1 MISQR
6 WILLGLLAALTLLG
20 ACSADQGEAPKEVAT
35 AATPQGHD
43 DANAGGGH
51 DEQKD
56 GEKGHADTPD
66 GGHGEHAEGEEG
78 HEDGEASPLTMS
90 AEQLEAAGVRFETLA
105 PMALGEELRAP
116 GEVLENAYGTT
127 LITPSIP
134 GLVVKRHA
142 RLGDEVKAGTLLV
155 TLSSVEVAQAQGEL
169 QLAEQE
175 WKRVSALG
183 EQAVSGR
190 RYSEARIAVEQARAK
205 ARAYGIGGSGGVGGQ
220 FSLSAPHDG
229 RITEDAFTVGE
240 RVEPGHTLFRLVDE
254 SIVWVDAKLT
264 PENAQRIQVGAEAT
278 IVAGD
283 VRLPGKVTLR
293 AHRTAEATRNAI
305 VRIEV
310 ANTDDRLHAGDYVDA
325 LLKASGTEVQQLA
338 VPTAAL
344 VQLEGKTVVF
354 RRTVDGVEPIEVQ
367 PGSIVGERTVI
378 SAGIVAGDSIAV
390 SGAFTLK
397 SRQLKSQMG
406 EGHAH

>member
-1 MISQR
+1 MIAQR
-6 WILLGLLAALTLLG
+6 WIWLGLVAALTLLG
-20 ACSADQGEAPKEVAT
+20 ACSADPGEARKDVA
-35 AATPQGHD
+35 AAAAQEHDEHKD
-43 DANAGGGH
+43 DAEDDEDHKDESDGDH
-51 DEQKD
+51 D
-56 GEKGHADTPD
+56 
-66 GGHGEHAEGEEG
+66 EHAEGEAA
-78 HEDGEASPLTMS
+78 HEDEEASPLTLS

-105 PMALGEELRAP
+105 PMTLGEELRAP

-142 RLGDEVKAGTLLV
+142 RLGDEVKAGTPLV
-155 TLSSVEVAQAQGEL
+155 TLSSVDVAQAQGEL

-205 ARAYGIGGSGGVGGQ
+205 ASAYGIRGSGTGGQ
-220 FSLSAPHDG
+220 FTLSAPHDG

-264 PENAQRIQVGAEAT
+264 PENAHRVEVGSQAT
-278 IVAGD
+278 VVIGD
-283 VRLPGKVTLR
+283 ARLPGKVTLR

-310 ANTDDRLHAGDYVDA
+310 ANTGDRLHAGDYVDA
-325 LLKASGTEVQQLA
+325 LLKASGTEAQQLA
-338 VPTAAL
+338 VPTEAL
-344 VQLEGKTVVF
+344 VQLEGRTVVF
-354 RRTVDGVEPIEVQ
+354 RRTSGGVEPVEVQ
-367 PGSIVGERTVI
+367 PGSIIGDRTVI
-378 SAGIVAGDSIAV
+378 IAGILAGDSIAV
-390 SGAFTLK
+390 SGAFNLK

>member
-20 ACSADQGEAPKEVAT
+20 ACSADQGEAPRDGASA
-35 AATPQGHD
+35 AATQGHD
-43 DANAGGGH
+43 EHEDSEKGHEDESDGGH
-51 DEQKD
+51 DE
-56 GEKGHADTPD
+56 HT
-66 GGHGEHAEGEEG
+66 EGEES
-78 HEDGEASPLTMS
+78 HEDEEASPLTMS

-116 GEVLENAYGTT
+116 GEVLENADGTT

-183 EQAVSGR
+183 EEAVSGR

-205 ARAYGIGGSGGVGGQ
+205 ARAYGIGGNGGGGQ

-264 PENAQRIQVGAEAT
+264 PETARRVQVGTEAT
-278 IVAGD
+278 IVVEGA
-283 VRLPGKVTLR
+283 RLPGRVTQQ

-310 ANTDDRLHAGDYVDA
+310 ANIGDRLHSGDYVDA
-325 LLKASGTEVQQLA
+325 LLKVGGDGEMQLA
-338 VPTAAL
+338 VPTGAL
-344 VQLEGKTVVF
+344 VQLEGETVVF
-354 RRTVDGVEPIEVQ
+354 RRTSDGVEPVEVQ
-367 PGSIVGERTVI
+367 VGAVVGGFTVVG
-378 SAGIVAGDSIAV
+378 AGLSPGDSVAIE
-390 SGAFTLK
+390 GAFTLK
-397 SRQLKSQMG
+397 SRQLKSQIG
-406 EGHAH
+406 EDE

>member
-1 MISQR
+1 
-6 WILLGLLAALTLLG
+6 L
-20 ACSADQGEAPKEVAT
+20 T
-35 AATPQGHD
+35 AAQF
-43 DANAGGGH
+43 
-51 DEQKD
+51 
-56 GEKGHADTPD
+56 
-66 GGHGEHAEGEEG
+66 
-78 HEDGEASPLTMS
+78 
-90 AEQLEAAGVRFETLA
+90 EAAGVRFETLA
-105 PMALGEELRAP
+105 PMTLGEELRAP

-155 TLSSVEVAQAQGEL
+155 TLSSVEVARAQGEL

-183 EQAVSGR
+183 EEAVSGR

-205 ARAYGIGGSGGVGGQ
+205 ARAYGIGGNGGVGGQ

-264 PENAQRIQVGAEAT
+264 PENAHRIEVGTEAT
-278 IVAGD
+278 IVAAD
-283 VRLPGKVTLR
+283 ARLPGKVTLR

-310 ANTDDRLHAGDYVDA
+310 ANTGDRLHAGDYVDA
-325 LLKASGTEVQQLA
+325 LLKASGTDAQQLA

-367 PGSIVGERTVI
+367 PGSIVGDRTVI
-378 SAGIVAGDSIAV
+378 SDGIAAGDSIAV
-390 SGAFTLK
+390 SGAFNLK

>member
-1 MISQR
+1 MSVQR
-6 WILLGLLAALTLLG
+6 WMVLGLLAALTLLG
-20 ACSADQGEAPKEVAT
+20 ACSSEQADNPAQSASAT
-35 AATPQGHD
+35 AAPEHDEAEGDGHD
-43 DANAGGGH
+43 
-51 DEQKD
+51 
-56 GEKGHADTPD
+56 
-66 GGHGEHAEGEEG
+66 EHAEGKEG
-78 HEDGEASPLTMS
+78 HEEEASPLKLS
-90 AEQLEAAGVRFETLA
+90 AEQLDAAGIKFETLA
-105 PMALGEELRAP
+105 PMTLGEELRAP

-183 EQAVSGR
+183 EEAVSGR

-205 ARAYGIGGSGGVGGQ
+205 ARAYGIGGSGGAGGQ
-220 FSLSAPHDG
+220 FTLSAPHDG
-229 RITEDAFTVGE
+229 RITEDEFVVGE
-240 RVEPGHTLFRLVDE
+240 RVEPGRTLFRLVDE

-264 PENAQRIQVGAEAT
+264 PENAHRIEVGSEAT
-278 IVAGD
+278 VVAGEA
-283 VRLPGKVTLR
+283 RLPGKVTLR

-310 ANTDDRLHAGDYVDA
+310 ANTGDVLHAGDYVDA
-325 LLKASGTEVQQLA
+325 LLKASGTAAERLA

-354 RRTVDGVEPIEVQ
+354 QRTADGVEPVEVQ
-367 PGSIVGERTVI
+367 VGSIVGERTEI
-378 SAGIVAGDSIAV
+378 TAGLAAGDSIAV
-390 SGAFTLK
+390 TGAFTLK

>member
-1 MISQR
+1 MMSIYR
-6 WILLGLLAALTLLG
+6 TILLASAATVLLTLG
-20 ACSADQGEAPKEVAT
+20 ACSDKSSSAAGGKTDEHAESSKEANHDEGAKGHGEEA
-35 AATPQGHD
+35 GH
-43 DANAGGGH
+43 AEEKGGH
-51 DEQKD
+51 DE
-56 GEKGHADTPD
+56 EE
-66 GGHGEHAEGEEG
+66 GGHDEHGEE
-78 HEDGEASPLTMS
+78 ESAPLNMS
-90 AEQLEAAGVRFETLA
+90 AEQLEAAGIKFSALA

-116 GEVLENAYGTT
+116 GEVLDNAYGTT

-142 RLGDEVKAGTLLV
+142 RLGDEVKAGTVLV
-155 TLSSVEVAQAQGEL
+155 TLSSVEVAEAQGDL

-175 WKRVSALG
+175 WKRVQELG
-183 EQAVSGR
+183 SEAVSGR
-190 RYSEARIAVEQARAK
+190 RYAEARIAAEQARAK
-205 ARAYGIGGSGGVGGQ
+205 ARAYGVGGKGSGGGQ
-220 FSLSAPHDG
+220 FTLSAPHDG

-264 PENAQRIQVGAEAT
+264 PENAHRIAVGTEAT
-278 IVAGD
+278 IVVEGA
-283 VRLPGKVTLR
+283 RLPGKVTQQ

-310 ANTDDRLHAGDYVDA
+310 VNTGDRLHSGDYVDA
-325 LLKASGTEVQQLA
+325 LLKASGDSSEKLA
-338 VPTAAL
+338 VRTAAL

-354 RRTVDGVEPIEVQ
+354 RRTADGVEPVEVEVG
-367 PGSIVGERTVI
+367 PIVGEHTVI
-378 SAGIVAGDSIAV
+378 TAGLSAGDSIAV
-390 SGAFTLK
+390 EGAFTLK

>member
-1 MISQR
+1 MV
-6 WILLGLLAALTLLG
+6 LGLLAALTLLG
-20 ACSADQGEAPKEVAT
+20 ACSSEQADNTAQAASAT
-35 AATPQGHD
+35 AAPEHDEAEGDGHD
-43 DANAGGGH
+43 
-51 DEQKD
+51 
-56 GEKGHADTPD
+56 
-66 GGHGEHAEGEEG
+66 EHAEGEEG
-78 HEDGEASPLTMS
+78 HEEEASPLKLS
-90 AEQLEAAGVRFETLA
+90 AEQLDAAGIKFETLA
-105 PMALGEELRAP
+105 PMTLGEELRAP

-183 EQAVSGR
+183 EEAVSGR

-205 ARAYGIGGSGGVGGQ
+205 ARAYGIGGSGGAGGQ
-220 FSLSAPHDG
+220 FTLSAPHDG
-229 RITEDAFTVGE
+229 RITEDEFVVGE
-240 RVEPGHTLFRLVDE
+240 RVEPGRTLFRLVDE

-264 PENAQRIQVGAEAT
+264 PENAHRIEVGSEAT
-278 IVAGD
+278 VVAGD
-283 VRLPGKVTLR
+283 ARLPGKVTLR
-293 AHRTAEATRNAI
+293 AHHTAEATRNAI

-310 ANTDDRLHAGDYVDA
+310 ANTGDLLHAGDYVDA
-325 LLKASGTEVQQLA
+325 LLKASGTAAERLA

-354 RRTVDGVEPIEVQ
+354 QRTADGVEPVEVQ
-367 PGSIVGERTVI
+367 VGSIVGERTEI
-378 SAGIVAGDSIAV
+378 TAGLAAGDSIAV
-390 SGAFTLK
+390 TGAFTLK

-406 EGHAH
+406 EGHAD

>member
-1 MISQR
+1 MSVQR
-6 WILLGLLAALTLLG
+6 WMVLGLLAALTLLG
-20 ACSADQGEAPKEVAT
+20 ACSSEQADNTAQAASAT
-35 AATPQGHD
+35 AAPEHDEAEGDGHD
-43 DANAGGGH
+43 
-51 DEQKD
+51 
-56 GEKGHADTPD
+56 
-66 GGHGEHAEGEEG
+66 EHAEGKEG
-78 HEDGEASPLTMS
+78 HEEEASPLKLS
-90 AEQLEAAGVRFETLA
+90 AEQLEAAGIRFETLA
-105 PMALGEELRAP
+105 PMTLGEELRAP

-183 EQAVSGR
+183 EEAVSGR

-205 ARAYGIGGSGGVGGQ
+205 ARAYGIGGSGGAGGQ
-220 FSLSAPHDG
+220 FTLSAPHDG
-229 RITEDAFTVGE
+229 RITEDEFVVGE
-240 RVEPGHTLFRLVDE
+240 RVEPGRTLFRLVDE

-264 PENAQRIQVGAEAT
+264 PENAHRIEVGSEAT
-278 IVAGD
+278 VVAGEA
-283 VRLPGKVTLR
+283 RLPGKVTLR

-310 ANTDDRLHAGDYVDA
+310 ANTGDVLHAGDYVDA
-325 LLKASGTEVQQLA
+325 LLKASGTAAERLA

-354 RRTVDGVEPIEVQ
+354 QRTADGVEPVEVQ
-367 PGSIVGERTVI
+367 VGSIVGERTEI
-378 SAGIVAGDSIAV
+378 TAGLAAGDSIAV
-390 SGAFTLK
+390 TGAVSLQ
-397 SRQLKSQMG
+397 SRQLQSQMG

>member
-1 MISQR
+1 MIAQR
-6 WILLGLLAALTLLG
+6 WILLGLVAALTLLG
-20 ACSADQGEAPKEVAT
+20 ACSADPGEAQKDVA
-35 AATPQGHD
+35 AAAAPQEHDEHKD
-43 DANAGGGH
+43 DAEGDKGHEDESDGGH
-51 DEQKD
+51 D
-56 GEKGHADTPD
+56 
-66 GGHGEHAEGEEG
+66 EHAEGEEG
-78 HEDGEASPLTMS
+78 HEDEEASPLTLT
-90 AEQLEAAGVRFETLA
+90 AAQLEAAGVRFETLA
-105 PMALGEELRAP
+105 PMTLGEELRAP

-142 RLGDEVKAGTLLV
+142 RLGDEVKAGTVLV

-183 EQAVSGR
+183 EEAVSGR

-205 ARAYGIGGSGGVGGQ
+205 ARAYGIGNGGVGGQ

-229 RITEDAFTVGE
+229 RITEDEFTVGE

-264 PENAQRIQVGAEAT
+264 PENAHRIEVGTDAT
-278 IVAGD
+278 IVVGD
-283 VRLPGKVTLR
+283 ARLPGKVTLR

-310 ANTDDRLHAGDYVDA
+310 ANTGDRLHAGDYVDA
-325 LLKASGTEVQQLA
+325 LLKASGTDAQQLA

-344 VQLEGKTVVF
+344 VQLESKTVVF
-354 RRTVDGVEPIEVQ
+354 RRTPDGVEPVEVQ
-367 PGSIVGERTVI
+367 PGSIIGERTVI
-378 SAGIVAGDSIAV
+378 SAGILAGDSIAV
-390 SGAFTLK
+390 SGAFNLK

>member
-1 MISQR
+1 MIVQR
-6 WILLGLLAALTLLG
+6 WMVLGLLAALTLLG
-20 ACSADQGEAPKEVAT
+20 ACSSEQADNPAQAASAT
-35 AATPQGHD
+35 AAPEHDEAEGDGHD
-43 DANAGGGH
+43 
-51 DEQKD
+51 
-56 GEKGHADTPD
+56 
-66 GGHGEHAEGEEG
+66 EHAEGEEG
-78 HEDGEASPLTMS
+78 HEEEASPLKLS
-90 AEQLEAAGVRFETLA
+90 AEQLDAAGIKFETLA
-105 PMALGEELRAP
+105 PMTLGEELRAP

-142 RLGDEVKAGTLLV
+142 RLGDEVKAGALLV

-183 EQAVSGR
+183 AEAVSGR

-205 ARAYGIGGSGGVGGQ
+205 ARAYGIGGSGGAGGQ
-220 FSLSAPHDG
+220 FTLSAPHDG
-229 RITEDAFTVGE
+229 RITEDEFVVGE

-264 PENAQRIQVGAEAT
+264 PDNAHRIEVGAQAT
-278 IVAGD
+278 VVAGD
-283 VRLPGKVTLR
+283 ARLPGKVTLR

-310 ANTDDRLHAGDYVDA
+310 ANTGDRLHAGDYVDA
-325 LLKASGTEVQQLA
+325 LLRASGTATEKLA

-344 VQLEGKTVVF
+344 VQLEGKSVVF
-354 RRTVDGVEPIEVQ
+354 RRTADGVEPVEVQ
-367 PGSIVGERTVI
+367 PGSIIGERTEI
-378 SAGIVAGDSIAV
+378 IAGVSAGDSIAV
-390 SGAFTLK
+390 TGAFTLK

-406 EGHAH
+406 EGHGH

>member
-1 MISQR
+1 MIVQR
-6 WILLGLLAALTLLG
+6 WMVLGLLAALTLLG
-20 ACSADQGEAPKEVAT
+20 ACSSEQADNPEPAASAT
-35 AATPQGHD
+35 AAPEHDEAEGDGHD
-43 DANAGGGH
+43 
-51 DEQKD
+51 
-56 GEKGHADTPD
+56 
-66 GGHGEHAEGEEG
+66 EHAEGEEG
-78 HEDGEASPLTMS
+78 HEEEASPLKLS
-90 AEQLEAAGVRFETLA
+90 AEQLDAAGIKFETLA
-105 PMALGEELRAP
+105 PMTLGEELRAP

-142 RLGDEVKAGTLLV
+142 RLGDEVKAGAVLV

-183 EQAVSGR
+183 EEAVSGR

-205 ARAYGIGGSGGVGGQ
+205 ARAYGIGGSGGAGGQ
-220 FSLSAPHDG
+220 FTLSAPHDG
-229 RITEDAFTVGE
+229 RITEDEFVVGE
-240 RVEPGHTLFRLVDE
+240 RVEPGQTLFRLVDE

-264 PENAQRIQVGAEAT
+264 PENAHRIEVGSEAT
-278 IVAGD
+278 VVAGD
-283 VRLPGKVTLR
+283 ARLPGKVTLR

-310 ANTDDRLHAGDYVDA
+310 ANTGDRLHAGDYVDA
-325 LLKASGTEVQQLA
+325 LLQASGAAAEALA

-344 VQLEGKTVVF
+344 VQLEGRTVVF
-354 RRTVDGVEPIEVQ
+354 RRSADGVEPVEVQ
-367 PGSIVGERTVI
+367 TGSIVGERTEI
-378 SAGIVAGDSIAV
+378 TAGIKAGDSIAV
-390 SGAFTLK
+390 TGAFTLK

>member
-1 MISQR
+1 MIVQR
-6 WILLGLLAALTLLG
+6 WMVLGLLAALTLLG
-20 ACSADQGEAPKEVAT
+20 ACSSEQADNPAQAASAT
-35 AATPQGHD
+35 AAPGHD
-43 DANAGGGH
+43 NAEG
-51 DEQKD
+51 DD
-56 GEKGHADTPD
+56 DRD
-66 GGHGEHAEGEEG
+66 EHAEGEEG
-78 HEDGEASPLTMS
+78 HEEEASPLKLS
-90 AEQLEAAGVRFETLA
+90 AEQLDAAGIKFETLA
-105 PMALGEELRAP
+105 PMTLGEELRAP

-183 EQAVSGR
+183 EEAVSGR

-205 ARAYGIGGSGGVGGQ
+205 ARAYGIGGSGGAGGQ
-220 FSLSAPHDG
+220 FTLSAPHDG
-229 RITEDAFTVGE
+229 RITEDEFVVGE

-264 PENAQRIQVGAEAT
+264 PENAHRIEVGSEAT
-278 IVAGD
+278 VVAGD
-283 VRLPGKVTLR
+283 ARLPGKVTLR

-310 ANTDDRLHAGDYVDA
+310 ANTGDVLHAGDYVDA
-325 LLKASGTEVQQLA
+325 LLKASGTAAERLA

-354 RRTVDGVEPIEVQ
+354 QRTADGVEPVEVQ
-367 PGSIVGERTVI
+367 VGSIVGERTEI
-378 SAGIVAGDSIAV
+378 TAGLAAGDSIAV
-390 SGAFTLK
+390 TGAFTLK

>member
-20 ACSADQGEAPKEVAT
+20 ACSADQGEAQKEVAT
-35 AATPQGHD
+35 TAAPQGHE

-51 DEQKD
+51 DEHAKD
-56 GEKGHADTPD
+56 EKPHGDEPA
-66 GGHGEHAEGEEG
+66 GGLDEHAEGEEG
-78 HEDGEASPLTMS
+78 HEDEEASPLTMS

-278 IVAGD
+278 IVVEGA
-283 VRLPGKVTLR
+283 RLPGRVTQQ

-310 ANTDDRLHAGDYVDA
+310 ANIGDRLHSGDYVDA
-325 LLKASGTEVQQLA
+325 LLKVGGDGEMQLA
-338 VPTAAL
+338 VPTGAL
-344 VQLEGKTVVF
+344 VQLEGETVVF
-354 RRTVDGVEPIEVQ
+354 RRTSDGVEPVEVQ
-367 PGSIVGERTVI
+367 VGAVVGGFTVVG
-378 SAGIVAGDSIAV
+378 AGLSPGDSVAIE
-390 SGAFTLK
+390 GAFTLK
-397 SRQLKSQMG
+397 SRQLKSQIG
-406 EGHAH
+406 EDE

>member
-20 ACSADQGEAPKEVAT
+20 ACSADQGEAQKEVAT
-35 AATPQGHD
+35 TAAPQGHE
-43 DANAGGGH
+43 DANAGGGP
-51 DEQKD
+51 DEHAKD
-56 GEKGHADTPD
+56 EKPHGDEPA
-66 GGHGEHAEGEEG
+66 GGHDEHAEGEEG
-78 HEDGEASPLTMS
+78 HEDEEASPLTMS

-183 EQAVSGR
+183 EEAVSGR

-205 ARAYGIGGSGGVGGQ
+205 ARAYGIGGNGGGGQ

-264 PENAQRIQVGAEAT
+264 PENAHRIKVGSDAT
-278 IVAGD
+278 IVVGD
-283 VRLPGKVTLR
+283 ARLPGKVTLR

-338 VPTAAL
+338 APTAAL

-354 RRTVDGVEPIEVQ
+354 RRTHDGVEPVEVQ
-367 PGSIVGERTVI
+367 PGSIIGDRTVI

-406 EGHAH
+406 ECHAH

>member
-20 ACSADQGEAPKEVAT
+20 ACSADQGEAQKEVAT
-35 AATPQGHD
+35 TAAPQGHE
-43 DANAGGGH
+43 DANAGGGP
-51 DEQKD
+51 DEHAKD
-56 GEKGHADTPD
+56 EKPHGDEPA
-66 GGHGEHAEGEEG
+66 GGHDEHAEGEEG
-78 HEDGEASPLTMS
+78 HEDEEASPLTMS

-183 EQAVSGR
+183 EEAVSGR

-205 ARAYGIGGSGGVGGQ
+205 ARAYGIGGNGGGGQ

-264 PENAQRIQVGAEAT
+264 PENAHRIKVGSDAT
-278 IVAGD
+278 IVVGD
-283 VRLPGKVTLR
+283 ARLPGKVTLR

-338 VPTAAL
+338 APTAAL

-354 RRTVDGVEPIEVQ
+354 RRTHDGVEPVEVQ
-367 PGSIVGERTVI
+367 PGSIIGDRTVI

>member
-1 MISQR
+1 MIVQR
-6 WILLGLLAALTLLG
+6 WMVLGLLAALTLLG
-20 ACSADQGEAPKEVAT
+20 ACSSEQADNPAQAASAT
-35 AATPQGHD
+35 AAPEHDEAEGDGHD
-43 DANAGGGH
+43 
-51 DEQKD
+51 
-56 GEKGHADTPD
+56 
-66 GGHGEHAEGEEG
+66 EHAEGEEG
-78 HEDGEASPLTMS
+78 HEEEASPLKLS
-90 AEQLEAAGVRFETLA
+90 AEQLDAAGIKFETLA
-105 PMALGEELRAP
+105 PMTLGEELRAP

-183 EQAVSGR
+183 EEAVSGR

-205 ARAYGIGGSGGVGGQ
+205 ARAYGIGGSGGAGGQ
-220 FSLSAPHDG
+220 FTLSAPHDG
-229 RITEDAFTVGE
+229 RITEDEFVVGE

-264 PENAQRIQVGAEAT
+264 PENAHRIEVGSEAT
-278 IVAGD
+278 VVAGD
-283 VRLPGKVTLR
+283 ARLPGKVTLR

-310 ANTDDRLHAGDYVDA
+310 ANTGDVLHAGDYVDA
-325 LLKASGTEVQQLA
+325 LLKASGTAAERLA

-354 RRTVDGVEPIEVQ
+354 QRTADGVEPVEVQ
-367 PGSIVGERTVI
+367 VGSIVGERTEI
-378 SAGIVAGDSIAV
+378 TAGLAAGDSIAV
-390 SGAFTLK
+390 TGAFTLK

>member
-1 MISQR
+1 MISRR

-20 ACSADQGEAPKEVAT
+20 ACSADQGDAPKEVA
-35 AATPQGHD
+35 AAAQGH
-43 DANAGGGH
+43 GEH
-51 DEQKD
+51 ED
-56 GEKGHADTPD
+56 GEKGKEGHADEPD
-66 GGHGEHAEGEEG
+66 AGHADEHAEGEGG
-78 HEDGEASPLTMS
+78 HQDEEASPLTLS
-90 AEQLEAAGVRFETLA
+90 AAQLEAAGVRFETLA
-105 PMALGEELRAP
+105 PMTLGEELRAP

-175 WKRVSALG
+175 WKRMSELG

-190 RYSEARIAVEQARAK
+190 RYSEARVAVEQARAK
-205 ARAYGIGGSGGVGGQ
+205 ARAYGVGGGVGGQ

-229 RITEDAFTVGE
+229 RITEDDFTVGE

-254 SIVWVDAKLT
+254 SIIWVDAKLT
-264 PENAQRIQVGAEAT
+264 PENAQRIEVGAEAT

-283 VRLPGKVTLR
+283 ARLPGKVTLR

-325 LLKASGTEVQQLA
+325 LLKASGTDAQQLA
-338 VPTAAL
+338 APTAAL

-354 RRTVDGVEPIEVQ
+354 RRTADGVEPVEVQ
-367 PGSIVGERTVI
+367 PGSIVGDHTVI
-378 SAGIVAGDSIAV
+378 SAGIAVGDSIAV
-390 SGAFTLK
+390 SGAFDLK

>member
-20 ACSADQGEAPKEVAT
+20 ACSADQGEAQKEVAT
-35 AATPQGHD
+35 TAAPQGHE
-43 DANAGGGH
+43 DANAGGGP
-51 DEQKD
+51 DEHAKD
-56 GEKGHADTPD
+56 EKPHGDEPA
-66 GGHGEHAEGEEG
+66 GGHDEHAEGEEG
-78 HEDGEASPLTMS
+78 HEDEEASPLTMS

-105 PMALGEELRAP
+105 LMALGEELRAP

-183 EQAVSGR
+183 EEAVSGR

-205 ARAYGIGGSGGVGGQ
+205 ARAYGIGRNGGGGQ

-264 PENAQRIQVGAEAT
+264 PENAHRIKVGSDAT
-278 IVAGD
+278 IVVGD
-283 VRLPGKVTLR
+283 ARLPGKVTLR

-338 VPTAAL
+338 APTAAL

-354 RRTVDGVEPIEVQ
+354 RRTHDGVEPVEVQ
-367 PGSIVGERTVI
+367 PGSIIGDRTVI
-378 SAGIVAGDSIAV
+378 SAGIAAGDSIAV

>member
-1 MISQR
+1 MIVQR
-6 WILLGLLAALTLLG
+6 WMVLGLLAALTLLG
-20 ACSADQGEAPKEVAT
+20 ACSSEQADNPAQAASAT
-35 AATPQGHD
+35 AAPEHDEAEGDGHD
-43 DANAGGGH
+43 
-51 DEQKD
+51 
-56 GEKGHADTPD
+56 
-66 GGHGEHAEGEEG
+66 EHAEGEEG
-78 HEDGEASPLTMS
+78 HEEEASPLKLS
-90 AEQLEAAGVRFETLA
+90 AEQLDAAGIKFETLA
-105 PMALGEELRAP
+105 PMTLGEELRAP

-183 EQAVSGR
+183 EEAVSGR

-205 ARAYGIGGSGGVGGQ
+205 ARAYGIGGSGGAGGQ
-220 FSLSAPHDG
+220 FTLSAPHDG
-229 RITEDAFTVGE
+229 RITEDEFVVGE

-264 PENAQRIQVGAEAT
+264 PENAHRIEVGSEAT
-278 IVAGD
+278 VVAGD
-283 VRLPGKVTLR
+283 ARLPGKVTLR
-293 AHRTAEATRNAI
+293 AHHTAEATRNAI

-310 ANTDDRLHAGDYVDA
+310 ANTGDLLHAGDYVDA
-325 LLKASGTEVQQLA
+325 LLKASGTAAERLA

-354 RRTVDGVEPIEVQ
+354 QRTADGVEPVEVQ
-367 PGSIVGERTVI
+367 VGSIVGERTEI
-378 SAGIVAGDSIAV
+378 TAGLAAGDSIAV
-390 SGAFTLK
+390 TGAFTLK

>member
-20 ACSADQGEAPKEVAT
+20 ACSADQGEAQKEVAT
-35 AATPQGHD
+35 TAAPQGHEE
-43 DANAGGGH
+43 ANAGGGH
-51 DEQKD
+51 D
-56 GEKGHADTPD
+56 
-66 GGHGEHAEGEEG
+66 EHAEGEEG
-78 HEDGEASPLTMS
+78 HEDEEASPLTMS

-183 EQAVSGR
+183 EEAVSGR

-205 ARAYGIGGSGGVGGQ
+205 ARAYGIGGNGGGGQ

-264 PENAQRIQVGAEAT
+264 PENARRVQVGTEAT
-278 IVAGD
+278 IVVEGA
-283 VRLPGKVTLR
+283 RLPGRVTQQ

-310 ANTDDRLHAGDYVDA
+310 ANIGDRLHSGDYVDA
-325 LLKASGTEVQQLA
+325 LLKVGGDGEMQLA
-338 VPTAAL
+338 VPTGAL
-344 VQLEGKTVVF
+344 VQLEGETVVF
-354 RRTVDGVEPIEVQ
+354 RRTSDGVEPVEVQ
-367 PGSIVGERTVI
+367 VGAVVGGFTVVG
-378 SAGIVAGDSIAV
+378 AGLSPGDSVAIE
-390 SGAFTLK
+390 GAFTLK
-397 SRQLKSQMG
+397 SRQLKSQIG
-406 EGHAH
+406 EDE

>member
-20 ACSADQGEAPKEVAT
+20 ACSADQGEAPRDGASA
-35 AATPQGHD
+35 AATQGHD
-43 DANAGGGH
+43 EHEDSEKGHEDESDGGH
-51 DEQKD
+51 DE
-56 GEKGHADTPD
+56 HT
-66 GGHGEHAEGEEG
+66 EGEES
-78 HEDGEASPLTMS
+78 HEDEEASPLTMS

-105 PMALGEELRAP
+105 PMARGEELRAP

-183 EQAVSGR
+183 EEAVSGR

-205 ARAYGIGGSGGVGGQ
+205 ARAYGIGGNGGGGQ

-264 PENAQRIQVGAEAT
+264 PETARRVQVGTEAT
-278 IVAGD
+278 IVVEGA
-283 VRLPGKVTLR
+283 RLPGRVTQQ

-310 ANTDDRLHAGDYVDA
+310 ANIGDRLHSGDYVDA
-325 LLKASGTEVQQLA
+325 LLKVGGDGEMQLA
-338 VPTAAL
+338 VPTGAL
-344 VQLEGKTVVF
+344 VQLEGETVVF
-354 RRTVDGVEPIEVQ
+354 RRTSDGVEPVEVQ
-367 PGSIVGERTVI
+367 VGAVVGGFTVVG
-378 SAGIVAGDSIAV
+378 AGLSPGDSVAIE
-390 SGAFTLK
+390 GAFTLK
-397 SRQLKSQMG
+397 SRQLKSQIG
-406 EGHAH
+406 EDE

>member
-20 ACSADQGEAPKEVAT
+20 ACTADQGEAPRDGASA
-35 AATPQGHD
+35 AATQGHD
-43 DANAGGGH
+43 
-51 DEQKD
+51 
-56 GEKGHADTPD
+56 
-66 GGHGEHAEGEEG
+66 EHAEGEEG

-142 RLGDEVKAGTLLV
+142 RLGDEVKAGAVLV
-155 TLSSVEVAQAQGEL
+155 TLSSVEVAEAQGDL

-175 WKRVSALG
+175 WKRVQSLG
-183 EQAVSGR
+183 SEAVSGR
-190 RYSEARIAVEQARAK
+190 RYAEARIAAEQARAK
-205 ARAYGIGGSGGVGGQ
+205 ARAYGVGGKGSGAGQ
-220 FSLSAPHDG
+220 FTLSAPHDG
-229 RITEDAFTVGE
+229 RITDDAFTIGE

-264 PENAQRIQVGAEAT
+264 SADAHRIAVGTEAT
-278 IVAGD
+278 IVVEGA
-283 VRLPGKVTLR
+283 RLPGRVTQQ

-310 ANTDDRLHAGDYVDA
+310 ANTGDRLHSGDYVDA
-325 LLKASGTEVQQLA
+325 LLKVGGDGALQLA
-338 VPTAAL
+338 VPTGAL
-344 VQLEGKTVVF
+344 VQLEGETVVF
-354 RRTVDGVEPIEVQ
+354 RRTADGVEPVEVQ
-367 PGSIVGERTVI
+367 VGAVVGGFTVI
-378 SAGIVAGDSIAV
+378 GAGLSAGDSIAIE
-390 SGAFTLK
+390 GAFTLK
-397 SRQLKSQMG
+397 SRQLKSQIG
-406 EGHAH
+406 EEE

>member
-1 MISQR
+1 MIAQR
-6 WILLGLLAALTLLG
+6 WMVLGLLAALTLLS
-20 ACSADQGEAPKEVAT
+20 ACSSEQADYPAQAASAT
-35 AATPQGHD
+35 AAPEHDEAEGNDGHD
-43 DANAGGGH
+43 
-51 DEQKD
+51 K
-56 GEKGHADTPD
+56 
-66 GGHGEHAEGEEG
+66 HAEGEEG
-78 HEDGEASPLTMS
+78 HEEDDAAPLTLS
-90 AEQLEAAGVRFETLA
+90 AEQLDAAGIRFETLA
-105 PMALGEELRAP
+105 PMTLGEELRAP

-183 EQAVSGR
+183 EEAVSGR
-190 RYSEARIAVEQARAK
+190 RYSEARIAVQQARAK
-205 ARAYGIGGSGGVGGQ
+205 ARAYGIGGSGGAGGQ

-264 PENAQRIQVGAEAT
+264 PDNAHRIEVGSEAS

-283 VRLPGKVTLR
+283 ARLPGKVTLR

-310 ANTDDRLHAGDYVDA
+310 ANTGDRLHAGDYVDA
-325 LLKASGTEVQQLA
+325 LLQVSGGEVEKLA

-354 RRTVDGVEPIEVQ
+354 RRSADGVDPVEVQ
-367 PGSIVGERTVI
+367 VGSIVGERTEI
-378 SAGIVAGDSIAV
+378 TAGIKAGDSIAV
-390 SGAFTLK
+390 TGAFTLK

>member
-20 ACSADQGEAPKEVAT
+20 ACSADQGEAQKEVA
-35 AATPQGHD
+35 AAAQGHED
-43 DANAGGGH
+43 H
-51 DEQKD
+51 KD
-56 GEKGHADTPD
+56 GEKGEEGHADEPD
-66 GGHGEHAEGEEG
+66 SGHADEHAEGEEG
-78 HEDGEASPLTMS
+78 HEDEEASPLTLS
-90 AEQLEAAGVRFETLA
+90 AEQLDAAGVRFETLA
-105 PMALGEELRAP
+105 PMTLGEELRAP

-134 GLVVKRHA
+134 GLVGKRHA

-183 EQAVSGR
+183 EEAVSGR

-205 ARAYGIGGSGGVGGQ
+205 ARAYGIGGSGGAGGQ

-254 SIVWVDAKLT
+254 SVVWVDAKLT
-264 PENAQRIQVGAEAT
+264 PENAHRIEVGSEAT
-278 IVAGD
+278 VVAGD
-283 VRLPGKVTLR
+283 ARLPGKVTLR

-310 ANTDDRLHAGDYVDA
+310 ANTGDRLHAGDYVDA
-325 LLKASGTEVQQLA
+325 LLKVTGTAVEKLA

-344 VQLEGKTVVF
+344 VQLEGRTVVF
-354 RRTVDGVEPIEVQ
+354 RRTADGVEPVEVQ
-367 PGSIVGERTVI
+367 VGSIVGERTEI
-378 SAGIVAGDSIAV
+378 TAGIKAGDSIAV
-390 SGAFTLK
+390 TGAFTLK

>member
-1 MISQR
+1 MSVQR
-6 WILLGLLAALTLLG
+6 WMVLGLLAALTLLG
-20 ACSADQGEAPKEVAT
+20 ACSSEQADNTAQAASAT
-35 AATPQGHD
+35 AAPEHDEAEGDGHD
-43 DANAGGGH
+43 
-51 DEQKD
+51 
-56 GEKGHADTPD
+56 
-66 GGHGEHAEGEEG
+66 EHAEGEEG
-78 HEDGEASPLTMS
+78 HEEEASPLKLS
-90 AEQLEAAGVRFETLA
+90 AEQLDAAGIKFETLA
-105 PMALGEELRAP
+105 PMTLGEELRAP

-183 EQAVSGR
+183 EEAVSGR

-205 ARAYGIGGSGGVGGQ
+205 ARAYGIGGSGGAGGQ
-220 FSLSAPHDG
+220 FTLSAPHDG
-229 RITEDAFTVGE
+229 RITEDEFVVGE
-240 RVEPGHTLFRLVDE
+240 RVEPGRTLFRLVDE

-264 PENAQRIQVGAEAT
+264 PENAHRIEVGSEAT
-278 IVAGD
+278 VVAGEA
-283 VRLPGKVTLR
+283 RLPGKVTLR

-310 ANTDDRLHAGDYVDA
+310 ANTGDVLHAGDYVDA
-325 LLKASGTEVQQLA
+325 LLKASGTAAERLA

-354 RRTVDGVEPIEVQ
+354 QRTADGVEPVEVQ
-367 PGSIVGERTVI
+367 VGSIVGERTEI
-378 SAGIVAGDSIAV
+378 TAGLAAGDSIAV
-390 SGAFTLK
+390 TGAFTLK

>member
-20 ACSADQGEAPKEVAT
+20 ACSADQGEAQKEVA
-35 AATPQGHD
+35 AAAQGHED
-43 DANAGGGH
+43 H
-51 DEQKD
+51 KD
-56 GEKGHADTPD
+56 GEKGEEGHADEPD
-66 GGHGEHAEGEEG
+66 SGHADEHAEGEEG
-78 HEDGEASPLTMS
+78 HEDEEASPLTLS
-90 AEQLEAAGVRFETLA
+90 AEQLDAAGVRFETLA
-105 PMALGEELRAP
+105 PMTLGEELRAP

-183 EQAVSGR
+183 EEAVSGR

-205 ARAYGIGGSGGVGGQ
+205 ARAYGIGGSGGAGGQ

-254 SIVWVDAKLT
+254 SVVWVDAKLT
-264 PENAQRIQVGAEAT
+264 PENAHRIEVGSEAT
-278 IVAGD
+278 VVAGD
-283 VRLPGKVTLR
+283 ARLPGKVTLR

-310 ANTDDRLHAGDYVDA
+310 ANTGDRLHAGDYVDA
-325 LLKASGTEVQQLA
+325 LLKVTGTAVEKLA

-344 VQLEGKTVVF
+344 VQLEGRTVVF
-354 RRTVDGVEPIEVQ
+354 RRTADGVEPVEVQ
-367 PGSIVGERTVI
+367 VGSIVGERTEI
-378 SAGIVAGDSIAV
+378 TAGIKAGDSIAV
-390 SGAFTLK
+390 TGAFTLK

>member
-20 ACSADQGEAPKEVAT
+20 ACSADQGEAQKEVA
-35 AATPQGHD
+35 AAAQGHED
-43 DANAGGGH
+43 H
-51 DEQKD
+51 KD
-56 GEKGHADTPD
+56 GEKGEEGHADEPD
-66 GGHGEHAEGEEG
+66 SGHADEHAEGEEG
-78 HEDGEASPLTMS
+78 HEDEEASPLTLS
-90 AEQLEAAGVRFETLA
+90 AEQLDAAGVRFETLA
-105 PMALGEELRAP
+105 PMTLGEELRAP

-183 EQAVSGR
+183 EEAVSGR
-190 RYSEARIAVEQARAK
+190 RYSEARISVEQARAK
-205 ARAYGIGGSGGVGGQ
+205 ARAYGIGGSGGAGGQ

-264 PENAQRIQVGAEAT
+264 PDNAHRIEVGSEAT
-278 IVAGD
+278 VVAGD
-283 VRLPGKVTLR
+283 ARLPGKVTLR

-338 VPTAAL
+338 APTAAL

-354 RRTVDGVEPIEVQ
+354 RRSADGVEPVEVQ
-367 PGSIVGERTVI
+367 VGSIVGERTEI
-378 SAGIVAGDSIAV
+378 TAGIVAGDSIAV